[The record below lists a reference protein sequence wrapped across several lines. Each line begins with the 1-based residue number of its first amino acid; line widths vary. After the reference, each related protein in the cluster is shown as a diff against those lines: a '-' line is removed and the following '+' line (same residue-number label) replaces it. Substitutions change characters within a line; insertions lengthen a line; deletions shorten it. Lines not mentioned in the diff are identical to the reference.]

1 MTRKTGEMAMDV
13 SLERQKLA
21 DVPAPQ
27 TPDELVKLI
36 CKLRWIGM
44 DDEAERLS
52 KKLTQLDT
60 ASADSVAA
68 TPHAT
73 D

>member
-1 MTRKTGEMAMDV
+1 MEA
-13 SLERQKLA
+13 SLERQKSA
-21 DVPAPQ
+21 DASVPQ

-44 DDEAERLS
+44 DDEAEQLS
-52 KKLTQLDT
+52 KELTRQNAAT
-60 ASADSVAA
+60 DSVVAS
-68 TPHAT
+68 PHAT